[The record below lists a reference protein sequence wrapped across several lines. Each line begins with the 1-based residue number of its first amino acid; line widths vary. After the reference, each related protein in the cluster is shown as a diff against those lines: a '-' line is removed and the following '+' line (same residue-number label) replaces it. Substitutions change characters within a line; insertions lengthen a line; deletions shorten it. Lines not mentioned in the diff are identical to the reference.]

1 MLVARLLERADR
13 LGRVGRPRELAIIL
27 MDDAAIAPINQ
38 ALLNH
43 AGPTDVITVRYDAI
57 PGEAEAGDSG
67 ELYINVERAVQLGR
81 RGWPAG
87 RELALYLA
95 HGCDHLAGEDDATAA
110 DYRRMRRREL
120 RWLREIEREG
130 VSLDLVRETT

>member
-1 MLVARLLERADR
+1 MGQAD
-13 LGRVGRPRELAIIL
+13 LPRDLSIIL
-27 MDDAAIAPINQ
+27 MDDAAIAQVNQ

-57 PGEAEAGDSG
+57 PGAAEAGDSG
-67 ELYINVERAVQLGR
+67 ELYVNVERAVQLGR

-95 HGCDHLAGEDDATAA
+95 HGCDHLTGEDDATPAG
-110 DYRRMRRREL
+110 YSRMRRREL

-130 VSLDLVRETT
+130 VRLELFG

>member
-1 MLVARLLERADR
+1 
-13 LGRVGRPRELAIIL
+13 
-27 MDDAAIAPINQ
+27 MDDAAIAQVNQ

-43 AGPTDVITVRYDAI
+43 AGPTDVITVRYDAM
-57 PGEAEAGDSG
+57 PGEAEADDSA

-95 HGCDHLAGEDDATAA
+95 HGCDHLAGEDDATPA

-120 RWLREIEREG
+120 RWLRELEQQG
-130 VSLDLVRETT
+130 VSLELFR